1 MNNKISMCEKIT
13 YELKLLWLKLYHIYD
28 NYQNPL
34 CTERVPSVG
43 VKKSS

>member
-1 MNNKISMCEKIT
+1 MNSTERVPSVCEKIT

-34 CTERVPSVG
+34 CG